1 MAETSPLVAQID
13 NDLHQAMRARDE
25 TAKLALR
32 SIKTALTEITK
43 ASDDHSLTEEKVRAV
58 LQREAKRRREAAAE
72 YEKAGYPDR
81 AGAERADLAVIE
93 RYLPQQMGEA
103 QIEELVRAVIA
114 ETGANSMHDLG
125 KVMSAAMARAA
136 GQADGKAVNAAA
148 RRLLGG

>member
-1 MAETSPLVAQID
+1 MPENSPLVARID
-13 NDLHQAMRARDE
+13 DDLKQAMRNRDE
-25 TAKLALR
+25 TAKLTLR
-32 SIKTALTEITK
+32 SIKTALTEVAK
-43 ASDDHSLTEEKVRAV
+43 ASEDHTLTEDKVRTV

-81 AGAERADLAVIE
+81 AGQELAELAVVE

-103 QIEELVRAVIA
+103 QIEELVRAAIA
-114 ETGANSMHDLG
+114 ETGATSARELG

-148 RRLLGG
+148 RRLLNG

>member
-72 YEKAGYPDR
+72 Y
-81 AGAERADLAVIE
+81 
-93 RYLPQQMGEA
+93 
-103 QIEELVRAVIA
+103 
-114 ETGANSMHDLG
+114 
-125 KVMSAAMARAA
+125 
-136 GQADGKAVNAAA
+136 
-148 RRLLGG
+148 